1 MNTKD
6 ILLFGAGVLLSYLLV
21 NFFKEKNTDE
31 KNTVESVLPTQK
43 IMDICNKQVAEKL
56 KTVKLSSAE
65 ALEEFKKTTYADCI
79 ANLL

>member
-6 ILLFGAGVLLSYLLV
+6 ILLVGAGVLLSYLLV

-31 KNTVESVLPTQK
+31 QNTVENVLPTQEK
-43 IMDICNKQVAEKL
+43 IDICNKQVAEKL

-65 ALEEFKKTTYADCI
+65 ALEEFKKTTYAECI